1 MSHRIDML
9 RAEIARLKDEI
20 AALRKELENAQL
32 ELLAKDSDQ

>member
-1 MSHRIDML
+1 ML